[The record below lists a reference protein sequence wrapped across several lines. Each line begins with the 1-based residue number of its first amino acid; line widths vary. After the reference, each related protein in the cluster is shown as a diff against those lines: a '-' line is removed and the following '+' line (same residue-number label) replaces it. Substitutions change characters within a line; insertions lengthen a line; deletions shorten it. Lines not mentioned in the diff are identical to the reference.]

1 MKTDVT
7 MDPYI
12 WAVLRTTSSTSLT
25 PRDLTDILCNLSLE
39 FAHPLPRKKLL
50 RRVEKIYQYREQL
63 KKLQLQ
69 PYIAQ
74 RSPEWYELRKQR
86 LTASDTAQA
95 LGVGK
100 FGSKN
105 QLIQK
110 KAKEVFPHLAIPFKT
125 MPAMKWGIMFEPMA
139 LRCYCRVRGNMVTHE
154 FGLIPHPDVPFY
166 GASPDSITE
175 MGIMVEIK
183 CPFKRK
189 ITGEVP
195 DYYELQM
202 QGQMAVCGLQECDYV
217 ECDMQTFDGFDDF
230 QLMCDGEQGN
240 EDFGIICEKN
250 DEYEYSPE
258 AYTPEQCLE
267 WASQET
273 FETHRKVYWKLRH
286 MNVQRVYFDDTRWQ
300 SLLPPLEE
308 FWNRVL
314 QMREELAKGPVVE
327 EEEHSPKKKKTDL
340 QKYQFIEDDL

>member
-7 MDPYI
+7 LDGYI

-25 PRDLTDILCNLSLE
+25 PREVCDIISNLSYELGV
-39 FAHPLPRKKLL
+39 ALPKKKLL
-50 RRVEKIYQYREQL
+50 RRVEQVYRYREQL
-63 KKLQLQ
+63 KRLRSQ

-74 RSPEWYELRKQR
+74 RSQEWYDLRKQR
-86 LTASDTAQA
+86 LTASDVAQA

-139 LRCYCRVRGNMVTHE
+139 LRCYCRVKGNMMTHE
-154 FGLIPHPDVPFY
+154 FGLIPHPDVHFF

-175 MGIMVEIK
+175 LGIMVEIK

-202 QGQMAVCGLQECDYV
+202 QGQMAVCGLSECDYV
-217 ECDMQTFDGFDDF
+217 ECDMQTFDSYEDF
-230 QLMCDGEQGN
+230 QLMCDGEEGN
-240 EDFGIICEKN
+240 EDFGIVCEKN

-258 AYTPEQCLE
+258 GTTPEECLE
-267 WASQET
+267 WACQPR
-273 FETHRKVYWKLRH
+273 FEGFRKVYWKLRH
-286 MNVQRVYFDDTRWQ
+286 MNIQRVFFDDERWQ
-300 SLLPPLEE
+300 SLLPQLKD
-308 FWNRVL
+308 FWDSVIH
-314 QMREELAKGPVVE
+314 MREELAKCPVE
-327 EEEHSPKKKKTDL
+327 EEGDSPKKKKTDL
-340 QKYQFIEDDL
+340 LKYQFIEED